1 MKIPQPFTI
10 YDLRFAICERSRRG
24 GLGSARV
31 PRASSGVAPELS
43 SSIISGISTA
53 KNFVGQD
60 FWRDAKNHTRD
71 AHAPRQSSIVN
82 RKSSGIA
89 LVITLIML
97 AVTLVMAV
105 AFLALAR
112 RERGRLTTVTDTTT
126 AQLAADSGVAN
137 AEAQIAANMLYGTL
151 NGSSSNAFNL
161 HLLVSTNYINPAGF
175 DPAPNFGSPN
185 PTNVNYDHLLNSST
199 LLSADQ
205 RNQNIANLFFLP
217 RPPVAILT
225 NQAFDFRFYL
235 DLNENAKYDQYG
247 SVPQIGPAGGF
258 LHPDGTEDNNPVNVV
273 TNLVPG
279 GDPEWVGVL
288 EHPDQPHGPNNH
300 FLSRYAFIALP
311 VGNTLDLNAIHNE
324 TKTLRVNPGVPATVL
339 DGFFRNQGVG
349 SWELNLAAFL
359 ADLNT
364 NMWGQF
370 VGSGPSSPPGSVS
383 FYQYN
388 EPTNNNSGNAFDDAR
403 ALLSYRYNFNYRSL
417 AWASFCFNNIFNYPY
432 NIDGYSDGP
441 LLATLTNNA
450 SLGPDNPNTYWAG
463 ANNPNFYFT
472 PGDFFDASKVQSGIA
487 FGFTNRLRV
496 AGNNPSTYD
505 RYTYYRMLDQLGTD
519 STVEPSKLNLNYSNA
534 IVSYANINGV
544 FVVTGVSVVAGA
556 ETNLVKWNPQNFFL
570 AAADQLLRT
579 YSAQWFASDPT
590 NFLAPY
596 YGTIPRGY
604 LDATGLGVTNLPYFG
619 QTNQIPMLSIT
630 NIPVMVGSNF
640 VYTPAV
646 HRLLQLA
653 ANLYDATTNGNHNL
667 PHVFRPVF
675 GRDAAGNIF
684 IVSYMVVTTVSGPT
698 DVQFAPP
705 YDVPVLSLP
714 NRPTVPI
721 VNPNGSLVNV
731 YGVPWI
737 IGAKKDLP
745 GFNQFHMINSVT
757 VTRKLQISRTTTD
770 PVTAIYTTNQMYVIG
785 ISNSVGI
792 SFWNSYTTNYPRP
805 LTLYAQDLFYMT
817 LTNDVNVWT
826 GFTNLTINNLPVG
839 VGWTIPAWPGSQWAA
854 SKIAPPKA
862 LPRANSF
869 FTNNW
874 GFNFIVPSVYRF
886 NSATFVPVDSLTIST
901 FETTAPPL
909 RQLPPFGLAITNYL
923 QAFVLDGNN
932 VIDYVQL
939 RDPISQG
946 NLNQVLATEPYPPIN
961 NQDLYDNWFTNYYVP
976 NNAASPPRGVMN
988 QLWVSGHPGS
998 APAVGGQWSTTATVI
1013 PGDTT
1018 PPAEAAFFN
1027 GFFTPTFQYAGQ
1039 TYRNDQPAV
1048 QAPYTPTRTIFS
1060 SYLLQAN
1067 DPLVHTV
1074 ASDLNSQAGAVA
1086 IWAAKAKWNNGVW
1099 NKINDPINQPMPTQR
1114 S

>member
-1 MKIPQPFTI
+1 
-10 YDLRFAICERSRRG
+10 
-24 GLGSARV
+24 
-31 PRASSGVAPELS
+31 
-43 SSIISGISTA
+43 
-53 KNFVGQD
+53 
-60 FWRDAKNHTRD
+60 
-71 AHAPRQSSIVN
+71 
-82 RKSSGIA
+82 
-89 LVITLIML
+89 
-97 AVTLVMAV
+97 
-105 AFLALAR
+105 
-112 RERGRLTTVTDTTT
+112 
-126 AQLAADSGVAN
+126 
-137 AEAQIAANMLYGTL
+137 
-151 NGSSSNAFNL
+151 
-161 HLLVSTNYINPAGF
+161 
-175 DPAPNFGSPN
+175 
-185 PTNVNYDHLLNSST
+185 
-199 LLSADQ
+199 
-205 RNQNIANLFFLP
+205 
-217 RPPVAILT
+217 
-225 NQAFDFRFYL
+225 
-235 DLNENAKYDQYG
+235 
-247 SVPQIGPAGGF
+247 
-258 LHPDGTEDNNPVNVV
+258 
-273 TNLVPG
+273 
-279 GDPEWVGVL
+279 
-288 EHPDQPHGPNNH
+288 
-300 FLSRYAFIALP
+300 
-311 VGNTLDLNAIHNE
+311 
-324 TKTLRVNPGVPATVL
+324 
-339 DGFFRNQGVG
+339 
-349 SWELNLAAFL
+349 
-359 ADLNT
+359 
-364 NMWGQF
+364 
-370 VGSGPSSPPGSVS
+370 
-383 FYQYN
+383 
-388 EPTNNNSGNAFDDAR
+388 
-403 ALLSYRYNFNYRSL
+403 
-417 AWASFCFNNIFNYPY
+417 
-432 NIDGYSDGP
+432 
-441 LLATLTNNA
+441 
-450 SLGPDNPNTYWAG
+450 
-463 ANNPNFYFT
+463 
-472 PGDFFDASKVQSGIA
+472 
-487 FGFTNRLRV
+487 
-496 AGNNPSTYD
+496 
-505 RYTYYRMLDQLGTD
+505 
-519 STVEPSKLNLNYSNA
+519 
-534 IVSYANINGV
+534 
-544 FVVTGVSVVAGA
+544 
-556 ETNLVKWNPQNFFL
+556 VKWNPQNFFL

-590 NFLAPY
+590 NFLATY

-998 APAVGGQWSTTATVI
+998 APTVGGQWESRP
-1013 PGDTT
+1013 PGF
-1018 PPAEAAFFN
+1018 PAAAQLTSQNEAAFFN
-1027 GFFTPTFQYAGQ
+1027 GFFTLTFQADGQ
-1039 TYRNDQPAV
+1039 TYQNKELAV

-1074 ASDLNSQAGAVA
+1074 ASDLNSQFGAVA
-1086 IWAAKAKWNNGVW
+1086 DWGGKAPWNNGVW
-1099 NKINDPINQPMPTQR
+1099 NKINDPINQPMPTPPPTPIAGGMCSLPGRYMPWGKTNVIVANNELTLKDPLAWGSDNWDFPTNLYPTVGWIGRVHRGTPWQTVYLKSSNILTNSVPNGGRNGPSLWSQWTGDINNTFDATNFAPVQDRLLFDLFTTRLNDNAVRGTLPINQSGLAAWSALFSGIVALGNNTPLPFSTVTPTYFATNINPAGVMDNALAYSNQPPVWQFLNGPFGINATRANTNLFTSQVFTHLGDLLQTPALTER
-1114 S
+1114 SPFLDLDTAQSKYGISDELYEWLPQQIMGLVRLGETRYVLYVYGQALRPAPGGTVLNGPFFQLVTNYSVVAESAVRAVIRVDGANTKTPHAVVESYNVLPPN